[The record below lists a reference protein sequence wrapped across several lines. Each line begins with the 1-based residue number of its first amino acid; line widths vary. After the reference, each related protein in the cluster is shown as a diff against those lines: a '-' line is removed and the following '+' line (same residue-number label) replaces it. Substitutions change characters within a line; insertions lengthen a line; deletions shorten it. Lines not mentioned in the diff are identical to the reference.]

1 MKGNLVAKSA
11 IFRGACL
18 ALGLLCGSTLALA
31 ADYPNRQVTITVP
44 YAAGGTADIL
54 ARLMADELR
63 ARFGQAFIVEN
74 KSGAGGMIGAAAV
87 ARAANDGY
95 NLLFTAGGPLTI
107 APNLGKK
114 LVVNSSSP
122 IRSVGDLVAA
132 AKSKPG
138 SFKFGS
144 PGIGTSVHLLAE
156 LFRLQAN
163 LDVIHIPYRGG
174 VLTMNDLL
182 GGQVD
187 YMFENL
193 PQLLPQV
200 SGGTLRAL
208 AVTSAARQPTVP
220 AVPTL
225 TEAGITGVEV
235 GTWYG
240 LLGPRDLPPPVAA
253 GLTRAFTDTL
263 RSERFRNR
271 LTELGGEVD
280 GRTGAEFARFIA
292 DDDARW
298 RETISRAKIEPE

>member
-1 MKGNLVAKSA
+1 
-11 IFRGACL
+11 
-18 ALGLLCGSTLALA
+18 
-31 ADYPNRQVTITVP
+31 
-44 YAAGGTADIL
+44 
-54 ARLMADELR
+54 MADELR
-63 ARFGQAFIVEN
+63 ARFGQTFVVEN
-74 KSGAGGMIGAAAV
+74 KGGAGGMIGAAAV

-114 LVVNSSSP
+114 GSYRASDDFTPIGLVSEIPSLLVVDSSSP
-122 IRSVGDLVAA
+122 IKSVADLVAA
-132 AKSKPG
+132 ANSKPG

-174 VLTMNDLL
+174 APAMNDLI

-208 AVTSAARQPTVP
+208 AVTSAVRQPTVP

-225 TEAGITGVEV
+225 TEAGIKGVEV

-253 GLTRAFTDTL
+253 SLTRAFTDTL
-263 RSERFRNR
+263 KSERFRKR

-280 GRTGAEFARFIA
+280 GRIGAEFARFIA